1 MRDKL
6 FCDSNIFLYA
16 FSMQD
21 KNKKEIASD
30 IILSHCVISTQVINE
45 ISNNLLKKFHFDDN
59 QIQDFI
65 LSCYNRYDVAEIS
78 KEVLLLASKTR
89 EIHNISYWDSLI
101 IATALENKCTILYTE
116 DMQHKQ
122 VIEDR
127 LTIINPFK

>member
-1 MRDKL
+1 MSDKL

-16 FSMQD
+16 FSTQD
-21 KNKKEIASD
+21 KNKRKIASD

-45 ISNNLLKKFHFDDN
+45 VSNNLLKKFHFIDH

-78 KEVLLLASKTR
+78 KETLLLASKMR
-89 EIHNISYWDSLI
+89 EIYNVSYWDSLI
-101 IATALENKCTILYTE
+101 IATALENNCTTLYTE

-122 VIEDR
+122 VIEDK